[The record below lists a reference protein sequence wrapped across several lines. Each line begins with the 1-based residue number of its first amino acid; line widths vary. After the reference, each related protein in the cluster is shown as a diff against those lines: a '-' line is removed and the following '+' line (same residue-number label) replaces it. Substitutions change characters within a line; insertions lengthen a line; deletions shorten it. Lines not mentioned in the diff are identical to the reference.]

1 LLPANDQPPLR
12 MTQAGYR
19 ELKSIAES
27 GNRSGMLGGNLP
39 LDESQTKEVTNNI
52 AEMRE
57 IIGTKINAVARWKAE

>member
-1 LLPANDQPPLR
+1 